1 MRRSITFAAW
11 LAIGAMAIAPGI
23 ALAAPDNARTVTYSF
38 HDCTGFAGAPA
49 AFEAVKQPSG
59 SAALHVVGSNDV
71 FVIVAAEDAETG
83 DVLFAT
89 PGFAHNGL
97 PTLTC
102 ASTHPATGAAAL
114 ITGRFAP
121 LR

>member
-1 MRRSITFAAW
+1 MRRSMFLGARLAVAAT
-11 LAIGAMAIAPGI
+11 LALPAI
-23 ALAAPDNARTVTYSF
+23 ALAAPDNSRTVTYSF

-102 ASTHPATGAAAL
+102 ASTHPTTGAAAL